1 MPSPPP
7 TPEAERARLYR
18 RRQKAGI
25 QVLPVKV
32 DHEIVDALIAD
43 GRLSADDALDTG
55 KLADALLEKAG
66 FENPEKYRHA

>member
-1 MPSPPP
+1 M
-7 TPEAERARLYR
+7 
-18 RRQKAGI
+18 
-25 QVLPVKV
+25 KV